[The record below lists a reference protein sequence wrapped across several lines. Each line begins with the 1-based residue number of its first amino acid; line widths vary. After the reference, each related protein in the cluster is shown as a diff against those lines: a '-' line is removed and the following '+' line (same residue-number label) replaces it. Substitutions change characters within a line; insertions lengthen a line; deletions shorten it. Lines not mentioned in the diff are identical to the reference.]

1 MVRDRRWQW
10 SRRSWGQA
18 CVLGL
23 ALAFAPVPGHAADA
37 VKVTVA
43 GVEGDVRANVAS
55 YMGKLTTDDLRAWR
69 ANRPRLQS
77 AAREAMEAMGFYDA
91 EIKVE
96 QHDGE
101 VVVTVVPGEPVR
113 VGRLHLVFEGEA
125 GNDIAFTVLRES
137 LPLKEGDVFHHGHYE
152 ALKGTIQ
159 SLAIERGYFDS
170 SWREHE
176 ALVDPVARRVDVRL
190 VYASG
195 PRFAF
200 GPVRFIGPDGR
211 EQTMV
216 KAGILEQM
224 VPFKEGE
231 PFDAAKVLKL
241 NQSLLDTRFFSEVRV
256 RQQRDDLSVR
266 QVPIMVSVAG
276 NNPNDVDVG
285 VGYSTDVEGRL
296 SLAWRRPLINDRGH
310 GIRASTELSAVRRSF
325 DSTYTI
331 TWNHPIDDVVQLV
344 YGVQREDVEDVVTY
358 STVVGVQRQIQRDQG
373 WKRTASLR
381 WNRESFDIPD
391 GEEGKSDL
399 VLPGF
404 SLDRLRSKGGVDPF
418 WGDRQYYQAELASS
432 RFLSDADFVS
442 LRAGFRLL
450 RTYADNHQFILRLD
464 GGGIMTTNFDE
475 VPLTMRFFAGGDQSV
490 RGYDYKSL
498 SPRDENG
505 VAIGGRYLA
514 TGSVE
519 YDYTFYPRWRVA
531 LFTDGGNAFDS
542 ASEPLKVGSG
552 IGIRWVSPVGPIR
565 LDLAWAVSDPE
576 QGLRVHFSMGPNL

>member
-1 MVRDRRWQW
+1 MVRERGQRQGG
-10 SRRSWGQA
+10 RSAGQA
-18 CVLGL
+18 LGL
-23 ALAFAPVPGHAADA
+23 GLLLACASLLGHAAEA
-37 VKVTVA
+37 VKISVT
-43 GVEGDVRANVAS
+43 GVEGEVRANVAS
-55 YMGKLTTDDLRAWR
+55 YMGKLTTDDLRIWR
-69 ANRPRLQS
+69 SSRPRLQS

-91 EIKVE
+91 DIKVE
-96 QHDGE
+96 QQDGG

-113 VGRLHLVFEGEA
+113 VSRLQLVFQGEA
-125 GNDIAFTVLRES
+125 GNDIAFTALRES

-152 ALKGTIQ
+152 AIKGAVQ

-170 SWREHE
+170 SWLEHE
-176 ALVDPVARRVDVRL
+176 AVVDPVARRVDIRL
-190 VYASG
+190 VYSSG
-195 PRFAF
+195 PRFSF
-200 GPVRFIGPDGR
+200 GPVQFIGPDGQ

-276 NNPNDVDVG
+276 SNPNDVDVG
-285 VGYSTDVEGRL
+285 IGYSTDVEARL
-296 SLAWRRPLINDRGH
+296 SLSWRRPLVNERGH

-331 TWNHPIDDVVQLV
+331 PWNHPIDDVVQLV
-344 YGVQREDVEDVVTY
+344 YGVKREDVEDVVTY

-418 WGDRQYYQAELASS
+418 WGDRQYYQAEFASS

-542 ASEPLKVGSG
+542 VSEPLKVGSG
-552 IGIRWVSPVGPIR
+552 IGVRWVSPVGPIR
-565 LDLAWAVSDPE
+565 LDLAWAVSDPDE
-576 QGLRVHFSMGPNL
+576 GFRVHFSMGPNL

>member
-1 MVRDRRWQW
+1 MVRERGRRQGG
-10 SRRSWGQA
+10 RSAGQA
-18 CVLGL
+18 LGL
-23 ALAFAPVPGHAADA
+23 GLVLACASLLGHAAEA
-37 VKVTVA
+37 VRISVT
-43 GVEGDVRANVAS
+43 GVEGEARANVAS
-55 YMGKLTTDDLRAWR
+55 YMGKLTTDDLRIWR
-69 ANRPRLQS
+69 SSRPRLQS

-91 EIKVE
+91 DIKVE
-96 QHDGE
+96 QQDGG

-113 VGRLHLVFEGEA
+113 VSRLQLVFQGEA
-125 GNDIAFTVLRES
+125 GNDIAFTALRES

-152 ALKGTIQ
+152 AIKGAVQ

-170 SWREHE
+170 SWLEHE
-176 ALVDPVARRVDVRL
+176 AVVDPVARRVEIRL
-190 VYASG
+190 VYSSG
-195 PRFAF
+195 PRFSF
-200 GPVRFIGPDGR
+200 GPVQFIGPDGQ

-216 KAGILEQM
+216 NAGVLEQM
-224 VPFKEGE
+224 VPFREGE

-276 NNPNDVDVG
+276 SNPNDVDVG
-285 VGYSTDVEGRL
+285 IGYSTDVEARL
-296 SLAWRRPLINDRGH
+296 SLSWRRPLVNERGH

-331 TWNHPIDDVVQLV
+331 PWNHPIDDVVQLV
-344 YGVQREDVEDVVTY
+344 YGVKREDVEDVVTY

-418 WGDRQYYQAELASS
+418 WGDRQYYQAEFASS
-432 RFLSDADFVS
+432 RLLSDADFVS

-531 LFTDGGNAFDS
+531 FFTDGGNAFDS
-542 ASEPLKVGSG
+542 VSEPLKVGSG
-552 IGIRWVSPVGPIR
+552 IGVRWVSPVGPIR
-565 LDLAWAVSDPE
+565 LDLAWAVSDPDE
-576 QGLRVHFSMGPNL
+576 GFRVHFSMGPNL

>member
-1 MVRDRRWQW
+1 MVRERGRRQGG
-10 SRRSWGQA
+10 RIAGQA
-18 CVLGL
+18 LGL
-23 ALAFAPVPGHAADA
+23 GLVLACASLLGHAAEA
-37 VKVTVA
+37 VRISVT
-43 GVEGDVRANVAS
+43 GVEGEARANVAS
-55 YMGKLTTDDLRAWR
+55 YMGKLTTDDLRIWR
-69 ANRPRLQS
+69 SSRPRLQS

-91 EIKVE
+91 DIKVE
-96 QHDGE
+96 QQDGG

-113 VGRLHLVFEGEA
+113 VSRLQLVFQGEA
-125 GNDIAFTVLRES
+125 GNDIAFTALRES

-152 ALKGTIQ
+152 AIKGAVQ

-170 SWREHE
+170 SWLEHE
-176 ALVDPVARRVDVRL
+176 AVVDPVARRVEIRL
-190 VYASG
+190 VYSSG
-195 PRFAF
+195 PRFSF
-200 GPVRFIGPDGR
+200 GPVQFIGPDGQ

-216 KAGILEQM
+216 NAGVLEQM
-224 VPFKEGE
+224 VPFREGE

-276 NNPNDVDVG
+276 SNPNDVDVG
-285 VGYSTDVEGRL
+285 IGYSTDVEARL
-296 SLAWRRPLINDRGH
+296 SLSWRRPLVNERGH

-331 TWNHPIDDVVQLV
+331 PWNHPIDDVVQLV
-344 YGVQREDVEDVVTY
+344 YGVKREDVEDVVTY

-418 WGDRQYYQAELASS
+418 WGDRQYYQAEFASS
-432 RFLSDADFVS
+432 RLLSDADFVS

-531 LFTDGGNAFDS
+531 FFTDGGNAFDS
-542 ASEPLKVGSG
+542 VSEPLKVGSG
-552 IGIRWVSPVGPIR
+552 IGVRWVSPVGPIR
-565 LDLAWAVSDPE
+565 LDLAWAVSDPDE
-576 QGLRVHFSMGPNL
+576 GFRVHFSMGPNL